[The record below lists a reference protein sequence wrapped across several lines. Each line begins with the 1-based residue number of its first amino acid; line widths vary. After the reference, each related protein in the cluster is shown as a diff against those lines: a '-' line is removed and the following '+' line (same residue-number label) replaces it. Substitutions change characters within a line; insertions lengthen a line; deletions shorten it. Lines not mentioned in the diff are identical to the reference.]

1 MSDVKIVP
9 GAPKVQVTM
18 SVKQADNLLSLLDS
32 FFIPKAAATGLGNV
46 RDGLRGVTGDPA
58 FDHSTAN
65 GVNICPNRGTKS
77 YKLG

>member
-1 MSDVKIVP
+1 MSSAKIVP

-32 FFIPKAAATGLGNV
+32 FFIPKAAATGLGDV
-46 RDGLRGVTGDPA
+46 RDTLRGVTGESA
-58 FDHSTAN
+58 FDNSTAN
-65 GVNICPNRGTKS
+65 GVTICANRGTKA